1 MKHLRKYN
9 ESQVPFDVEFL
20 NSVFAEFLD
29 QEDVQSEFLE
39 GSYWEIFIPIPDI
52 RRVGMSKKPKNRN
65 ISDYIEVSSKIDEIM
80 KDIQVAM
87 NRVDDEYGD
96 NIVVKIN
103 EEDTEDKWWLHII
116 YEPKRKNSQ

>member
-9 ESQVPFDVEFL
+9 ESQVPFDVGFL

-39 GSYWEIFIPIPDI
+39 GTYWEIFIPIPDI

-65 ISDYIEVSSKIDEIM
+65 ISDYVEVSSKIDEIM

-96 NIVVKIN
+96 DIIFQID
-103 EEDTEDKWWLHII
+103 EEDSQDKWWLHIT
-116 YEPKRKNSQ
+116 YEHP

>member
-39 GSYWEIFIPIPDI
+39 GTYWEILIPIP
-52 RRVGMSKKPKNRN
+52 RWSKNRN
-65 ISDYIEVSSKIDEIM
+65 ISDYVEVSSKIDEIM

-87 NRVDDEYGD
+87 NRVDDEYGGD
-96 NIVVKIN
+96 IIFKID
-103 EEDTEDKWWLHII
+103 EENSQDKWWLHIT
-116 YEPKRKNSQ
+116 YEHP